1 MSVVR
6 TTLEILTG
14 DAGYEIEIDV
24 DYSIYAGFAGSQEQP
39 PEPASASINEV
50 WVVGDDKTY
59 TYPAPWLRDM
69 LAEDGD
75 ILERC
80 MADAL
85 DRAEYAAEQRADAKR
100 EAMMLGDDR

>member
-1 MSVVR
+1 MSLLR

-14 DAGYEIEIDV
+14 DAGYEIEIIV
-24 DYSIYAGFAGSQEQP
+24 DYSVYDGHHGVEGFP
-39 PEPASASINEV
+39 PEPASASILEV
-50 WVVGDDKTY
+50 AIVSDGKTH
-59 TYPAPWLRDM
+59 PAPWLCD
-69 LAEDGD
+69 LIAEDED

-100 EAMMLGDDR
+100 EAMMLGDDA